1 MENSGTKYVHW
12 GVMIAMAVLMV
23 LWFLKCGYPWKEG
36 MNGRNQMGS
45 YAAQMSAKLGTV
57 GANQT
62 SANVRF
68 LEQDQ
73 VNFQPSVS
81 LRTGMPGVQV
91 LGGGPDFG
99 ASKAQRLAM
108 QSGFLS
114 APQSPWVPAPESQYT
129 GHSYLEAVHLKADE
143 DAAIKNGSNLT
154 LFDGYRNKINGFIG
168 GLEAWELE
176 GAVGGRHL
184 RSDSAGPGLADGFL
198 EARLGK

>member
-1 MENSGTKYVHW
+1 MMPALYVENDGAKYVHW
-12 GVMIAMAVLMV
+12 GVMVAMVILMV

-36 MNGRNQMGS
+36 MDGRNQMGS
-45 YAAQMSAKLGTV
+45 YASRMSAKLGTV

-99 ASKAQRLAM
+99 SSRAQTLAQ
-108 QSGFLS
+108 QSGFLNG
-114 APQSPWVPAPESQYT
+114 PQSPWVPAPESQYT
-129 GHSYLEAVHLKADE
+129 GHSYMKAVH
-143 DAAIKNGSNLT
+143 DAA
-154 LFDGYRNKINGFIG
+154 DANKIAGFIG

-176 GAVGGRHL
+176 GAVGKPSYL

-198 EARLGK
+198 EDRLGK